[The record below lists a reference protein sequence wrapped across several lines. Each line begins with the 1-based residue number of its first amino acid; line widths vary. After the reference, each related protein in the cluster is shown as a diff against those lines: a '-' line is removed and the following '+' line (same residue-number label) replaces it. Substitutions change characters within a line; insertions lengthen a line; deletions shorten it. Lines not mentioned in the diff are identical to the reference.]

1 MGNEYIFQYANQDL
15 VELYNAFQFGGGH
28 QFQKKYVY
36 RHVGVRGSVVS
47 VLTELTSST
56 TLICA
61 LEPHHDLDSRT
72 PTPTQTIVSRMN
84 SNVTSWVTDFE
95 RRSLPARST

>member
-1 MGNEYIFQYANQDL
+1 MGNEYIVQYANQDL

-47 VLTELTSST
+47 VLTELTSGT

-61 LEPHHDLDSRT
+61 LEPHHEFFS
-72 PTPTQTIVSRMN
+72 
-84 SNVTSWVTDFE
+84 
-95 RRSLPARST
+95 

>member
-1 MGNEYIFQYANQDL
+1 MRFNLEAVTNF
-15 VELYNAFQFGGGH
+15 
-28 QFQKKYVY
+28 KKNMYTDVY